1 MTTVPP
7 SAGTAAGGH
16 PVSSHAVSG
25 STTTVT
31 SEPTQQ
37 SVGELVGQL
46 SEDASLLVRQELAL
60 AKAEVRQEATT
71 AGKGAGLLGA
81 AGMVGLVV
89 LILLSLAA
97 ARALSEVMDLGWAY
111 LIVGVV
117 WAIVAAVLASAG
129 RKLLKQANPTPERTM
144 STVREIPDTLKG
156 HTA

>member
-7 SAGTAAGGH
+7 SAGPAAGTH
-16 PVSSHAVSG
+16 PVSG
-25 STTTVT
+25 STATVAPD
-31 SEPTQQ
+31 PTQQ

-46 SEDASLLVRQELAL
+46 SEDASRLVRQELAL
-60 AKAEVRQEATT
+60 AKVELRQEATT
-71 AGKGAGLLGA
+71 AGKGAGLLAA

-111 LIVGVV
+111 LIIGVV
-117 WAIVAAVLASAG
+117 WAIVAAVLATAG

>member
-1 MTTVPP
+1 MTTLPP
-7 SAGTAAGGH
+7 SAGPAAGNH
-16 PVSSHAVSG
+16 PVGG
-25 STTTVT
+25 STVTATTD
-31 SEPTQQ
+31 PAQQ

-46 SEDASLLVRQELAL
+46 SEDASQLVRQELAL
-60 AKAEVRQEATT
+60 AKAEIRQEATT
-71 AGKGAGLLGA
+71 AGKGAGLLAA

-89 LILLSLAA
+89 LIMLSLAA
-97 ARALSEVMDLGWAY
+97 GRGLSEVMDLGWAY

>member
-7 SAGTAAGGH
+7 SAGPAAGSYSAGTTTTTTAAD
-16 PVSSHAVSG
+16 
-25 STTTVT
+25 
-31 SEPTQQ
+31 PTQQ
-37 SVGELVGQL
+37 SVGDLVGQL
-46 SEDASLLVRQELAL
+46 SEDASRLVRQELAL
-60 AKAEVRQEATT
+60 AKVEVRKEAIT
-71 AGKGAGLLGA
+71 AGKGAGLLAA

-117 WAIVAAVLASAG
+117 WAIVAAVLAAAG

-156 HTA
+156 HHA